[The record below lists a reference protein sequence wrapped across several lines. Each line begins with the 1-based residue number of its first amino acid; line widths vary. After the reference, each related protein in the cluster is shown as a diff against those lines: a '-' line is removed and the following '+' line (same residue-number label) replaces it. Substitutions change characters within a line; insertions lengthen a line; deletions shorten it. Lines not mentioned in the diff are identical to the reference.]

1 MDVYGL
7 DISFQQGLQMLEK
20 LLKMDIRAIELL
32 YLMRAEQQGI
42 EAAELLRRELEYV
55 DPQIVLSLA
64 TGKPLP
70 QREKCFQ
77 IERKGQTLSL

>member
-1 MDVYGL
+1 
-7 DISFQQGLQMLEK
+7 MLGK

-55 DPQIVLSLA
+55 DPQIISSLA
-64 TGKPLP
+64 AGRPLTP
-70 QREKCFQ
+70 RKKCFQ
-77 IERKGQTLSL
+77 IERKEQGFCL